1 MTKLKIIRNKCQISA
16 SELAR
21 RLKITR
27 ASICRAEKKGL
38 RSVSSAKKYAAA
50 LSCKPEEILEF

>member
-1 MTKLKIIRNKCQISA
+1 MTKLKIIRNKCRISA

-38 RSVSSAKKYAAA
+38 RNVSSAKKYAAA